1 MSRLARIVLSATS
14 LSAVVALLFVLPS
27 VAAGGSPAGV
37 QSSKRSDIY
46 VVGRSASFEAPVNG
60 NLQVYGGN
68 VKLRSVVHG
77 DVTAFGGDVSL
88 SSGGRIDG
96 NLIYAGGAVHGAD
109 GRVGGRVYSLA
120 TVEGAAATMAN
131 TAVVLSLLFVWVI
144 VAIVVTLLGGREV
157 RFSSVEVRVSPLYC
171 FALGL
176 VAFTSFVIT
185 AIVFSYLVP
194 FVIGI
199 PLLAALAVFAI
210 LTKVYGLISVFHAVG
225 SLVAGSRSR
234 AQLASRHWLRGD
246 LAMVVIGVAIL
257 GAVRLIPVV
266 GAIVWSCAS
275 VFGIG
280 CALATKFGR
289 REPAF
294 LAWRPAEA

>member
-1 MSRLARIVLSATS
+1 MSRLARFVLSATS
-14 LSAVVALLFVLPS
+14 LSAVIALLFVLPS
-27 VAAGGSPAGV
+27 VAAGGAPAGA
-37 QSSKRSDIY
+37 SGKRSDVR
-46 VVGRSASFEAPVNG
+46 VVGRSASFDAPVNG
-60 NLQVYGGN
+60 NLQVFGGN
-68 VKLRSVVHG
+68 VKLRNVVHG

-88 SSGGRIDG
+88 SGDGRIEG
-96 NLIYAGGAVHGAD
+96 NLIYAGGSVHGAE

-131 TAVVLSLLFVWVI
+131 TAVVISLLFVWVI
-144 VAIVVTLLGGREV
+144 VAIIVTLISAKEV

-246 LAMVVIGVAIL
+246 LAMVVIGVVVL
-257 GAVRLIPVV
+257 GAIRLIPVA
-266 GAIVWSCAS
+266 GAIVWSGAS